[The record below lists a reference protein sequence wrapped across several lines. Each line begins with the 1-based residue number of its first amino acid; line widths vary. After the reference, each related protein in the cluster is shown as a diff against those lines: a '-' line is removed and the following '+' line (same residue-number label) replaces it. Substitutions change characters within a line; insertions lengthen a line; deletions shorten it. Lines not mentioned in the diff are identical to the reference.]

1 MPCSDGNV
9 GSGFS
14 RIVSKRDHTE
24 TRLNMDERYAGYDAA
39 RTGVAVGPRGP
50 RGWVSVWDADA
61 VSFLHGILT
70 NDIASLVPGTWRYA
84 AYLTPQG
91 RMVSDMRVL
100 RRAHDL
106 VLETEPQFAEM
117 LARRFDASIFTER
130 VQIAFG
136 ESWTDEE
143 GTSRAETP
151 PDVRGAEDPPATGT
165 ESIVVCGP
173 AARDALASVLGGDA
187 ASGRVDPHGFLEI
200 DRAGARM
207 VMVGHEDLGVPAV
220 DTLGSAAA
228 CARLAHDLQEAGVT
242 LLGDQALEALRI
254 EAGTPR
260 FGADMTEDTI
270 PLEAGIEDRA
280 ISFTKGCYV
289 GQEVIIRILH
299 RGHGRVARRLVGI
312 SIEGTDVPPPGTPLT
327 SGDREVGL
335 ITSAVFSPRLGRP
348 IALGY
353 VHRDFTGAGTSVA
366 IQPTGTRATVTDL
379 PFIRP

>member
-1 MPCSDGNV
+1 
-9 GSGFS
+9 
-14 RIVSKRDHTE
+14 
-24 TRLNMDERYAGYDAA
+24 MDERYAGYDAA
-39 RTGVAVGPRGP
+39 RTGVAVGHRGP
-50 RGWVSVWDADA
+50 RGWVRVWDADA

-70 NDIASLVPGTWRYA
+70 NDIASLAPGTWRYA

-106 VLETEPQFAEM
+106 VLETEPQFAEL

-130 VQIAFG
+130 VQIAIG

-151 PDVRGAEDPPATGT
+151 PDERGAEDPPATGT

-173 AARDALASVLGGDA
+173 AAHEALASLLGNDA
-187 ASGRVDPHGFLEI
+187 ALRLGLHEFTELARE
-200 DRAGARM
+200 GARI
-207 VMVGHEDLGVPAV
+207 VLVCHEDLGTPAIDAV
-220 DTLGSAAA
+220 GPPDA
-228 CARLAHDLQEAGVT
+228 CGKLAHDLREAGAAW
-242 LLGDQALEALRI
+242 LGPLALEALRI

-260 FGADMTEDTI
+260 FGVDMTEDTI
-270 PLEAGIEDRA
+270 PLEAGIEGRA

-289 GQEVIIRILH
+289 GQEIIVRILH

-312 SIEGTDVPPPGTPLT
+312 SIEGADVPPPGTPLK
-327 SGDREVGL
+327 SGDREVGV

-353 VHRDFTGAGTSVA
+353 VHRDLTGAGTSVA
-366 IQPTGTRATVTDL
+366 IQPTGTQATVTDL